1 MKKIERKILVTGGA
15 GFIGAHLTKKLLNL
29 GYKVL
34 VVDKLN
40 WQGGIPFVNNKCK
53 FIKGDITDLKI
64 IKKIKSW
71 KPQIIFH
78 LAAQSAVETAYDNP
92 KSDIL
97 TNSYGTYLISNLAK
111 DLKIKKF
118 IYTSTVAIYGNN
130 SKKGIDENSKP
141 NPESLYG
148 ISKLSGEMF
157 AKQILRKTNTKVI
170 VFRVFNTYGPGENL
184 NNLKKGMVSIF
195 SSYVWKKKPIIVK
208 GSLKRFRDLVFID
221 DCVEILTKS
230 LKIRFKKNFEIFNL
244 STGENYT
251 VKKIIENILN
261 AAKKSKKYPV
271 IISQGTKD
279 DSFGFHTSSTKLKKH
294 FKFRPKYNLKTGLKK
309 YFEWINLVPNNQKI
323 LNFHPINL
331 NNKKK

>member
-1 MKKIERKILVTGGA
+1 
-15 GFIGAHLTKKLLNL
+15 
-29 GYKVL
+29 
-34 VVDKLN
+34 
-40 WQGGIPFVNNKCK
+40 
-53 FIKGDITDLKI
+53 
-64 IKKIKSW
+64 
-71 KPQIIFH
+71 
-78 LAAQSAVETAYDNP
+78 
-92 KSDIL
+92 
-97 TNSYGTYLISNLAK
+97 
-111 DLKIKKF
+111 
-118 IYTSTVAIYGNN
+118 
-130 SKKGIDENSKP
+130 
-141 NPESLYG
+141 
-148 ISKLSGEMF
+148 MF

-195 SSYVWKKKPIIVK
+195 SSYVWKKNL
-208 GSLKRFRDLVFID
+208 SLLRFFKRFRDLVFID

-294 FKFRPKYNLKTGLKK
+294 FKFRPKYNLKTGLK
-309 YFEWINLVPNNQKI
+309 NI
-323 LNFHPINL
+323 LNGLI
-331 NNKKK
+331 